1 MNNAKA
7 IIEERKN
14 KIAQEKEIIKE
25 KQSANKFFNGVN
37 KFLRGFFG
45 VTGGLLLVGGMPG
58 VGIAFLSTAVANHI
72 SLKNRGKEEDAKL
85 KYLDREA
92 EHIENVT
99 KNPING
105 SREMTAKRINKVRE
119 LEARKDKT
127 SSKKKWSKFA
137 DTCSNVFQWAALTAA
152 VCVPAV
158 GWVSALSLGAKY
170 LTSKN
175 KVEIAD
181 EDNKLA
187 LRLNNLNLDLDLTNA
202 QQPSYRA
209 AASTQGDARKK
220 EKANDKVETKTYS
233 REDER
238 LVDEY
243 IASLENTP
251 QKETIKQYTK

>member
-14 KIAQEKEIIKE
+14 EIAQEKEIIKE

-85 KYLDREA
+85 KYLGREA
-92 EHIENVT
+92 EHI
-99 KNPING
+99 
-105 SREMTAKRINKVRE
+105 EMTAKRINKVRE